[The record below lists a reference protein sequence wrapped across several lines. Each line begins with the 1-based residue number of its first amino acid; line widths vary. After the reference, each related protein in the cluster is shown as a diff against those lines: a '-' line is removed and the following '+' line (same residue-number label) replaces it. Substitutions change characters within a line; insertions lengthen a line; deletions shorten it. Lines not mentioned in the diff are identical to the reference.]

1 VASPLTRLSLHLHA
15 QILAPLWQLH
25 LQRLL
30 LSQQHPPQVLSL
42 QPQALHPPQPLLRLP
57 KSPDFSLNSSG

>member
-1 VASPLTRLSLHLHA
+1 V
-15 QILAPLWQLH
+15 QILAPLWPLH